1 LKFEVASLSVQNA
14 EQSSRLHARVVA
26 ICALRILPFA
36 PNAACLSPA
45 PDKTTTIDLSQQ
57 FR

>member
-1 LKFEVASLSVQNA
+1 MASLSVQNA